1 MTLLLIFGALL
12 LMVLLGVP
20 ILLAIASVSLAGVS
34 LIDGLVPALMPQKTF
49 AMLDSFSL
57 LALPY
62 FILAGAIMARGG
74 LSEGLIG
81 FSQKIVGHIR
91 GSLGHTAVLSCTAMA
106 NVSGSSTAEA
116 AAVGSIVIPA
126 MRRQGYP
133 PGRAASI
140 VAAAATIGP
149 IIPPSMTM
157 IIYGSMTGVS
167 IGGLFLAGVVPGL
180 LIALTLMAVIYGLSY
195 LPAYPELRA
204 VLPRASLS
212 QILRATV
219 EVWPAL
225 LAPFVIMG
233 GILSGIFTAT
243 EAGVIACLYSLAVS
257 VFWYRGIGF
266 KQLVAI
272 LVDAAVTTA
281 MVAGVIGMAGALG
294 WMLSYLNFNDL
305 MLEALRGLTSSPL
318 AMLLILLGLML
329 LLTMLLDGLA
339 VVVVLVPTI
348 VYVGQAFQLDPM
360 QLGILMIMV
369 TQVAGLTPPV
379 AILLFIT
386 TSIAQTRFTDTVR
399 ASGPFLGALLFV
411 LALVIWIP
419 ELATWLPTRVFGP
432 AN

>member
-1 MTLLLIFGALL
+1 MTLIFIFGGLL
-12 LMVLLGVP
+12 VLVMLGVP

-34 LIDGLVPALMPQKTF
+34 LLDGLVPALMAQKSF

-62 FILAGAIMARGG
+62 FILAGSIMARGG

-81 FSQKIVGHIR
+81 FSQQIVGHIR

-116 AAVGSIVIPA
+116 AAVGSVVIPA
-126 MRRQGYP
+126 MRKAGYR
-133 PGRAASI
+133 PGLAASI
-140 VAAAATIGP
+140 VAASATIGP

-167 IGGLFLAGVVPGL
+167 IGGLFLAGVLPGIL
-180 LIALTLMAVIYGLSY
+180 VAITLMVVIYGLSY
-195 LPAYPELRA
+195 LPRYEELRT
-204 VLPRASLS
+204 VLPRATLR
-212 QILRATV
+212 QIARATL

-233 GILSGIFTAT
+233 GILFGIFTAT
-243 EAGVIACLYSLAVS
+243 EAGVVACVYSLAVS
-257 VFWYRGIGF
+257 VLWYRAISWKDLF
-266 KQLVAI
+266 LI
-272 LVDAAVTTA
+272 LVDAAITTA

-294 WMLSYLNFNDL
+294 WMLSYLSFNDL
-305 MLEALRGLTSSPL
+305 MLANLRGITESPMV
-318 AMLLILLGLML
+318 MLLILLALML

-348 VYVGQAFQLDPM
+348 VYIGQHFALDPM
-360 QLGILMIMV
+360 QLGILMIMI
-369 TQVAGLTPPV
+369 TQIAGLTPPV

-386 TSIAQTRFTDTVR
+386 TSIAKTSFMATVR
-399 ASGPFLGALLFV
+399 ESGPFVGALLFV
-411 LALVIWIP
+411 LGMVVLVP
-419 ELATWLPTRVFGP
+419 SLATWLPGLAFAP
-432 AN
+432 

>member
-1 MTLLLIFGALL
+1 MTLIFIFGALL
-12 LMVLLGVP
+12 IMVLLGVP
-20 ILLAIASVSLAGVS
+20 IILAIAGVSLAGVT
-34 LIDGLVPALMPQKTF
+34 LIDGLVPALMAQKSF

-126 MRRQGYP
+126 MRKQGYR
-133 PGRAASI
+133 PGLAASI
-140 VAAAATIGP
+140 VAASATIGP

-167 IGGLFLAGVVPGL
+167 IGGLFLAGVVPGIM
-180 LIALTLMAVIYGLSY
+180 IAVTLMVVIYGLSF
-195 LPAYPELRA
+195 LPSYPELRA
-204 VLPRASLS
+204 VLPRATLK
-212 QILRATV
+212 QIARSTL

-225 LAPFVIMG
+225 LAPFVILG
-233 GILSGIFTAT
+233 GILGGVFTAT
-243 EAGVIACLYSLAVS
+243 EAGVVACIYSLAVS
-257 VFWYRGIGF
+257 VLWYRGISW
-266 KQLVAI
+266 KDMWAI
-272 LVDAAVTTA
+272 LIDAAVTTA

-305 MLEALRGLTSSPL
+305 MLENLQGLTTSPMT
-318 AMLLILLGLML
+318 MLLILLGMML
-329 LLTMLLDGLA
+329 VLTMLLDGLA

-348 VYVGQAFQLDPM
+348 VYIGNAFSLEPM
-360 QLGILMIMV
+360 QLGILMIMI
-369 TQVAGLTPPV
+369 TQIAGLTPPV

-386 TSIAQTRFTDTVR
+386 TSIAKTTFMDTVR
-399 ASGPFLGALLFV
+399 ASWPFVGALLFV
-411 LALVIWIP
+411 LGMVVLVP
-419 ELATWLPTRVFGP
+419 ELATWLPGKVFAP
-432 AN
+432 

>member
-1 MTLLLIFGALL
+1 MTLILIFGGLL
-12 LMVLLGVP
+12 VLVMLGVP
-20 ILLAIASVSLAGVS
+20 IILAIASVSLAGVS
-34 LIDGLVPALMPQKTF
+34 LLDGLVPALMPQKTF
-49 AMLDSFSL
+49 SMLDSFSL

-74 LSEGLIG
+74 LSEGLIT

-116 AAVGSIVIPA
+116 AAVGSIMIPA
-126 MRRQGYP
+126 MKKQGYR
-133 PGRAASI
+133 PGMAASI
-140 VAAAATIGP
+140 VAASATIGP

-167 IGGLFLAGVVPGL
+167 IGGLFLAGIFPGIM
-180 LIALTLMAVIYGLSY
+180 IAVTLMAVIYGMSY
-195 LPAYPELRA
+195 LKAYPELRA
-204 VLPRASLS
+204 VLPRATLK
-212 QILRATV
+212 QVLRSTM

-233 GILSGIFTAT
+233 GILGGIFTAT
-243 EAGVIACLYSLAVS
+243 EAGVVACVYSLAVS
-257 VFWYRGIGF
+257 VFWYRALSIKDMF
-266 KQLVAI
+266 AI

-305 MLEALRGLTSSPL
+305 MLANLQGLTTSPM
-318 AMLLILLGLML
+318 AMLLILLALML

-348 VYVGQAFQLDPM
+348 VYIGEAFALEPM
-360 QLGILMIMV
+360 QLGILMIMI
-369 TQVAGLTPPV
+369 TQIAGLTPPV

-386 TSIAQTRFTDTVR
+386 TSIAKTTFMDTVR
-399 ASGPFLGALLFV
+399 ASWPFVGALLFV
-411 LALVIWIP
+411 LGMVVVIP
-419 ELATWLPTRVFGP
+419 ELATWLPARVFSP
-432 AN
+432 

>member
-1 MTLLLIFGALL
+1 MTLIFIFGGLF
-12 LMVLLGVP
+12 LMVMLGVP

-34 LIDGLVPALMPQKTF
+34 LLDGLVPALMAQKSF

-62 FILAGAIMARGG
+62 FILAGSIMARGG

-116 AAVGSIVIPA
+116 AAVGSVIIPA
-126 MRRQGYP
+126 MRKAGYR
-133 PGRAASI
+133 PGLAASI
-140 VAAAATIGP
+140 VAASATIGP

-167 IGGLFLAGVVPGL
+167 IGGLFLAGVLPGIL
-180 LIALTLMAVIYGLSY
+180 MALTLMVVIYGLSY
-195 LPAYPELRA
+195 LPRYEELRT
-204 VLPRASLS
+204 VLPRATLR
-212 QILRATV
+212 QIARATV

-225 LAPFVIMG
+225 LAPFVIIG
-233 GILSGIFTAT
+233 GILLGVFTAT
-243 EAGVIACLYSLAVS
+243 EAGVVACVYSLAVS
-257 VFWYRGIGF
+257 VLWYRAVGWKDLF
-266 KQLVAI
+266 MI
-272 LVDAAVTTA
+272 LVDAAITTA

-294 WMLSYLNFNDL
+294 WMLSYLSFNDL
-305 MLEALRGLTSSPL
+305 MLANLRGITESPMI
-318 AMLLILLGLML
+318 MLLILLGLML

-348 VYVGQAFQLDPM
+348 VYIGQHFALDPM
-360 QLGILMIMV
+360 QLGILMIMI
-369 TQVAGLTPPV
+369 TQIAGLTPPV

-386 TSIAQTRFTDTVR
+386 TSIAKTSFMSTVR
-399 ASGPFLGALLFV
+399 ESWPFIGALLIV
-411 LALVIWIP
+411 LGMVVLVP
-419 ELATWLPTRVFGP
+419 SLATWLPGLAFAP
-432 AN
+432 

>member
-1 MTLLLIFGALL
+1 MTLIFIFGGLF
-12 LMVLLGVP
+12 VLVMLGVP

-34 LIDGLVPALMPQKTF
+34 LIDGLVPALMAQKSF

-62 FILAGAIMARGG
+62 FILAGSIMARGG

-116 AAVGSIVIPA
+116 AAVGSVIIPA
-126 MRRQGYP
+126 MRKAGYR
-133 PGRAASI
+133 PGLAASI
-140 VAAAATIGP
+140 VAASATIGP

-167 IGGLFLAGVVPGL
+167 IGGLFLAGVLPGL
-180 LIALTLMAVIYGLSY
+180 MVAFTLMAVIYGMSY
-195 LPAYPELRA
+195 LPGYPELRA
-204 VLPRASLS
+204 VLPRATLR
-212 QILRATV
+212 QILRSTV

-233 GILSGIFTAT
+233 GILGGIFTAT
-243 EAGVIACLYSLAVS
+243 EAGVIACIYSLAVS
-257 VFWYRGIGF
+257 VLWYR
-266 KQLVAI
+266 AI
-272 LVDAAVTTA
+272 AWKDLFLILIDAAITTA

-294 WMLSYLNFNDL
+294 WMLSFLSFNDL
-305 MLEALRGLTSSPL
+305 MLANLRGITESPMV
-318 AMLLILLGLML
+318 MLLILLALML

-348 VYVGQAFQLDPM
+348 VYIGQHFALDPM
-360 QLGILMIMV
+360 QLGILMIMI
-369 TQVAGLTPPV
+369 TQIAGLTPPV

-386 TSIAQTRFTDTVR
+386 TSIAKTSFMATVR
-399 ASGPFLGALLFV
+399 ESGPFVGALLFV
-411 LALVIWIP
+411 LAMVVLVP
-419 ELATWLPTRVFGP
+419 SLATWLPGLAFAP
-432 AN
+432 